1 MKYLPIISGSRIEL
15 DAFLNANPWIDRERV
30 VRIRE
35 AVDLKDRAGLV
46 LALPG
51 WEFSPS
57 IRRPR
62 ELLTTIAARGMQ
74 LVVLEQAAYQLTPG
88 AGGPSLESK
97 IAAQHQHTQQR
108 FEGELP

>member
-1 MKYLPIISGSRIEL
+1 MKYLPIIAGSRIEL
-15 DAFLNANPWIDRERV
+15 DAFLNANPWIDRECV
-30 VRIRE
+30 VRIGE
-35 AVDLKDRAGLV
+35 SADLLGRAGLV

-62 ELLTTIAARGMQ
+62 ELLTTIATRGMQ